1 MPVAPKQH
9 VCVSLYVKDAL
20 PPKEMNPAE
29 KHCKQADI
37 VLCLGTGISSDFCSN
52 LMNRGL
58 IMFRKKLGC
67 LNNPVIAGVME
78 QLNLQI
84 PPFVRIDLFQIIM
97 THALSNDKKYVNW
110 TLQVASAHG
119 QKATLPFIKSIEVSF
134 LDKEDYKAAVLDRQ
148 PFRLKRLKFNHLV
161 TYFIS
166 FGEIDRE
173 ELIMGGY
180 L

>member
-37 VLCLGTGISSDFCSN
+37 VLCLGTG
-52 LMNRGL
+52 GL

-119 QKATLPFIKSIEVSF
+119 QKAALPFIKSIEVSF